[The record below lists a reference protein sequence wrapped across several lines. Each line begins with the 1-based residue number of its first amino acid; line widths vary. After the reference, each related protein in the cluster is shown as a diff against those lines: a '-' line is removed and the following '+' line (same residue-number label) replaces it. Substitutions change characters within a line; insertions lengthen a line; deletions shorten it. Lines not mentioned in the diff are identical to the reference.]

1 MTDGLLSFAFVIYC
15 FSPRTDVC
23 LGETTI
29 TATSLLDSY
38 SVPLCD
44 LVLPAGRKTLLRSL
58 VEAHHEEAGFDNF
71 VKVAGLLS
79 ICLVHLELTDV
90 FLEPRSLD
98 DLERNAKV
106 VVLGSLRH
114 VVYYREILFLMMN
127 RAQAFDEAFLS
138 RIHVVLHSSEL
149 SAESQSR
156 AQV

>member
-1 MTDGLLSFAFVIYC
+1 VNA
-15 FSPRTDVC
+15 
-23 LGETTI
+23 E
-29 TATSLLDSY
+29 ATSEH
-38 SVPLCD
+38 VKCPLY
-44 LVLPAGRKTLLRSL
+44 VIGR
-58 VEAHHEEAGFDNF
+58 G
-71 VKVAGLLS
+71 
-79 ICLVHLELTDV
+79 ELARQTRIRRWRAFAVTTAYKDATDV

-114 VVYYREILFLMMN
+114 VVYYRGILFLMMN